1 MTKQAAN
8 SNSGSYYD
16 EVFRRIQDMERRQFE
31 EENNRNVENYLKNH
45 KNITSN
51 VYNIFSSYGYEIR
64 SETVNA

>member
-31 EENNRNVENYLKNH
+31 DENNRNWNDYLKDY
-45 KNITSN
+45 KPSN
-51 VYNIFSSYGYEIR
+51 NFNMFAHYGFEVK